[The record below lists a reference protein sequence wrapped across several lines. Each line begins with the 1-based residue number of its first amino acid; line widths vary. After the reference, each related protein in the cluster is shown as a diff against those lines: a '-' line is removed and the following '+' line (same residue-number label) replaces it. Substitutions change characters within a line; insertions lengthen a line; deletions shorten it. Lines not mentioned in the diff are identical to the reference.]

1 MDRLFFRRWKQV
13 FAYGWRDSAEIAKE
27 ANLSRGK
34 VFADILSSFAKWY
47 VFSNQYRTHRMWEL
61 TGSEKESVAVPL
73 GVENKKLDKWRRQ
86 NYHNW
91 KFLKKWTDLKYE
103 LSTYR
108 QQKRNE
114 AYTKEFD
121 AGEGLM
127 VQYNV
132 HIHREHYLDGTIRIG
147 KNVLLAKNVFI
158 DYSGEVIIQDDVALA
173 NSVIIETHTHPIEK
187 RGAAP
192 VPGHLLIECGVKVLS
207 NSYIA
212 DTCHYIGRHA
222 RIGAGTY
229 LRSNVPRYAIMMGNP
244 AKIIGFLYTPE
255 EMREFEKENYNEN
268 DRTSVEQYEKDY
280 NKYYRTRLLEIKKFV
295 QK

>member
-1 MDRLFFRRWKQV
+1 MDRLFFRRWKQILT
-13 FAYGWRDSAEIAKE
+13 YGWRDSAEIAKE
-27 ANLSRGK
+27 SSLSRGK
-34 VFADILSSFAKWY
+34 VFADILSSFSKWY
-47 VFSNQYRTHRMWEL
+47 VFSNQYRSHRMWEL

-73 GVENKKLDKWRRQ
+73 GVENKKLDKWRRE

-91 KFLKKWTDLKYE
+91 KFLKKWTNIKYE

-108 QQKRNE
+108 QQNRNE

-132 HIHREHYLDGTIRIG
+132 HIHREHYLDGTIKIG
-147 KNVLLAKNVFI
+147 KNIFLGKNVFL
-158 DYSGEVIIQDDVALA
+158 DYSGELIIQDDVAIA
-173 NSVIIETHTHPIEK
+173 NGVIIETHTHSIEK
-187 RGAAP
+187 NGASP
-192 VPGHLLIECGVKVLS
+192 EPGHLLIERSVKVLS

-212 DTCHYIGRHA
+212 DTCHVIGRYA

-229 LRSNVPRYAIMMGNP
+229 VRSNVPRYAIMMGNP
-244 AKIIGFLYTPE
+244 AKIVGFLYTPE
-255 EMREFEKENYNEN
+255 ELVEFEEKTFAEN
-268 DRTSVEQYEKDY
+268 DRTPIVQYEKDY
-280 NKYYRTRLLEIKKFV
+280 NKYFRSRLLEIKRFV